1 MMPNEPQP
9 SAASGMLLNN
19 TTPPEEIPPVGAV
32 AVEAIVAELVEEEKP
47 GWIGWAFTTLG
58 SIIEWCFGCTALF
71 FGLAALST
79 LPVLQLLSLGYLLE
93 ASGRISRTGRLRD
106 GLVGVRK
113 AARIGSLVAGTWLC
127 LLPLRLVADAWYS
140 AYLIDPTSEITRNRR
155 ILLVI
160 FTVLI
165 LGHIVWA
172 WCRGGKFRHFLWP
185 APLRFLKQVRR
196 GVRYSATRDAVWDYL
211 VSLRLPYFFWLGLR
225 GFAGAIVWLF
235 VPIMLYIGATEL
247 PPILGI
253 PAGLL
258 GGVSLIG
265 VMIPLPFLQAQ
276 FAAERKFTTIFDF
289 VTILKLFAR
298 APLAFALAL
307 LVTLAFALPLYLL
320 KVEILQREVMIL
332 PSLVFV
338 AFIFPARLLTGWALG
353 LARKR
358 RQQPLTAWRMICSA
372 FAFSFAIPITTFF
385 VFILFFTRYTSWH
398 GVWSLFEQHALLVP
412 VPFLGL

>member
-1 MMPNEPQP
+1 MTDEAKPATKLGLSQ
-9 SAASGMLLNN
+9 SAEGPYPL
-19 TTPPEEIPPVGAV
+19 TPPVRVYPAEEVIEDVV
-32 AVEAIVAELVEEEKP
+32 LVDRR
-47 GWIGWAFTTLG
+47 GWLRRLLDGLCSGT
-58 SIIEWCFGCTALF
+58 EWCFGCAALF
-71 FGLAALST
+71 FGLAVLST
-79 LPVLQLLSLGYLLE
+79 LPVLQFLSLGYLLE

-106 GLVGVRK
+106 GFVGVRK
-113 AARIGSLVAGTWLC
+113 AARVGSLVAGTWLW
-127 LLPLRLVADAWYS
+127 LWPLRFAADAWYS
-140 AYLIDPTSEITRNRR
+140 AYLIDPTSNITRNRR
-155 ILLVI
+155 IFLFV
-160 FTVLI
+160 FAAAVLI
-165 LGHIVWA
+165 HIAWA

-185 APLRFLKQVRR
+185 APLRFLKQVGR
-196 GVRYSATRDAVWDYL
+196 GVRYAEARDAVWEYL

-225 GFAGAIVWLF
+225 GFAGAIAWLF

-258 GGVSLIG
+258 GGFLLVA

-276 FAAERKFTTIFDF
+276 FAAERKMTAIFDI
-289 VTILKLFAR
+289 VAIIKLFTR
-298 APLAFALAL
+298 APLAFATAL

-320 KVEILQREVMIL
+320 KVEILQREVMII

-358 RQQPLTAWRMICSA
+358 GDRPITAWRLICST
-372 FAFSFAIPITTFF
+372 FAFTFAVPITVFF
-385 VFILFFTRYTSWH
+385 VFILFFTRYTSWY

-412 VPFLGL
+412 VPFLGI